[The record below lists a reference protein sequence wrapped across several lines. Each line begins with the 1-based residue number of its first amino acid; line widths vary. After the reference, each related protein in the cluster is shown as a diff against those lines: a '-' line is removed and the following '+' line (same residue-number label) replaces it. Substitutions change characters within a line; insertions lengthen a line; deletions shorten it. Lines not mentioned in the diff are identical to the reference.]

1 MSLPD
6 YVIKEA
12 SLCHKMRKEEV
23 ERVPLFCWF
32 SSKNKRNC
40 LIGLKTRDLHSP
52 ASYPGLTKKTRRLRV
67 VEKCCSKLVPARTQ
81 ASFVLWARSHTDS
94 PHLWRPKLNF
104 HSSCILA
111 RFPRDS
117 CYFSMTFPLKE
128 VMETYS
134 ILVSQSPSVT
144 IIWTLILILPLTGF
158 QCGV

>member
-1 MSLPD
+1 MSQD
-6 YVIKEA
+6 
-12 SLCHKMRKEEV
+12 EEG
-23 ERVPLFCWF
+23 
-32 SSKNKRNC
+32 
-40 LIGLKTRDLHSP
+40 IGRTCAALSGAGFRQRTNETVWLDWTTRDLHSP
-52 ASYPGLTKKTRRLRV
+52 ASYPGLTEKTRRLRV

-81 ASFVLWARSHTDS
+81 ASFVLWERSHTDS